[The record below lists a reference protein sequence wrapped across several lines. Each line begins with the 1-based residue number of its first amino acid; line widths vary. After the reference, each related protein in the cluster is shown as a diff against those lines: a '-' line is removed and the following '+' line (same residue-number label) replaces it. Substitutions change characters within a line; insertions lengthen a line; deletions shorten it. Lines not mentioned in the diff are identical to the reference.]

1 MKTTV
6 WAIVLGLTLQ
16 ALAPPAFAKPSR
28 LEGQWLL
35 NQALTAEAQPEI
47 RARGG
52 RLDNL
57 PRPTIS
63 VGGLPLPRA
72 ENEAPPIPSGSAAD
86 PKVLRSSALTI
97 AATGDAMRLEYDATG
112 GKASETLVRGN
123 QQGLVSRWNATR
135 MTSSYETLSRKVTQ
149 TFEVRKDGRLLVT
162 VRLDPNDG
170 RALVYKRV
178 FDPAP
183 VD

>member
-1 MKTTV
+1 MKAPAT
-6 WAIVLGLTLQ
+6 AALLVLCLLALGPP
-16 ALAPPAFAKPSR
+16 ALAEPSR
-28 LEGQWLL
+28 LAGHWLL
-35 NQALTAEAQPEI
+35 NQALTVEAQPEI
-47 RARGG
+47 RTRSS

-57 PRPTIS
+57 PRPTVS

-72 ENEAPPIPSGSAAD
+72 EVPPVPPGSAAD

-97 AATGDAMRLEYDATG
+97 AATDDALRLDFDATD
-112 GKASETLVRGN
+112 GKVSELLVRGN

-135 MTSSYETLSRKVTQ
+135 LTSSYETLSRKVTQ

-162 VRLDPNDG
+162 VRLAPNGG

-178 FDPAP
+178 FDPA
-183 VD
+183 DA